1 MILLLALACGA
12 PSTSADSAEPDLS
25 TCDASGGRQHWV
37 LNSLL
42 FVRVEE
48 DGSSDGFDLDG
59 AVTDFGDSAGCGIPD
74 MVSPT
79 GQVGVDNAFARLIP
93 VLETTEFIS
102 AETIIDAHIKNG
114 EILLIPE
121 IAGAEDL
128 QQDECV
134 SIALRRGT
142 GEPMTDTTGSMLP
155 AQTFDLDPEFP
166 AVEIPEVSIVD
177 GQVEGGPI
185 TLDLALDILDA
196 SIRFTLLDGMIRYQ
210 VHEDGTISGV
220 VGGGLSTDQL
230 REVSQAAN
238 IMDDVFELIDSLVD
252 SVADL
257 APDAEGQCTQV
268 SVTLKF
274 TGVPVY
280 VFEDAFE

>member
-1 MILLLALACGA
+1 MIPLLLALACTGTEA
-12 PSTSADSAEPDLS
+12 VDSAEPDLS

-42 FVRVEE
+42 FVRVEK
-48 DGSSDGFDLDG
+48 DGSSEGFDLDG
-59 AVTDFGDSAGCGIPD
+59 VTTDFEDSEGCGIPD
-74 MVSPT
+74 MVSPSGET
-79 GQVGVDNAFARLIP
+79 GIDNAFARLIP

-102 AETIIDAHIKNG
+102 VETIVDALIKSG

-121 IAGAEDL
+121 ISGAEDL
-128 QQDECV
+128 YADECV
-134 SIALRRGT
+134 TIALRRGT
-142 GEPMTDTTGSMLP
+142 GEPMADTNGSMLP
-155 AQTFDLDPEFP
+155 DQTFDLDAEFP
-166 AVEIPEVSIVD
+166 AVEIPNVALTD
-177 GQVEGGPI
+177 GVVEGGPI
-185 TLDLALDILDA
+185 TLDLALEVLDA
-196 SIRFTLLDGMIRYQ
+196 SIRFTLLDGMVRYQ

-220 VGGGLSTDQL
+220 VAGGLATDQL
-230 REVSQAAN
+230 REMSQAAN

-257 APDAEGQCTQV
+257 APDATGQCTQI
-268 SVTLKF
+268 SVTLEF